1 MVLLIVNFNVL
12 FCSDESG
19 AASLGRGRRSA
30 ATNRSRQQLQRER
43 ALHMAARHTA
53 PLSDSPLSPEQ
64 QLQPTASPT
73 PPSAPTQPP
82 PPASCQA
89 IPDKIPKHDVH
100 QEEPDPVQLSS
111 EDPAAAAAAVKEL
124 DKQEVELLVSL
135 MQGWFLVIWF
145 SLRFHAL
152 AHN

>member
-1 MVLLIVNFNVL
+1 
-12 FCSDESG
+12 
-19 AASLGRGRRSA
+19 
-30 ATNRSRQQLQRER
+30 
-43 ALHMAARHTA
+43 MAARNTA

-64 QLQPTASPT
+64 QLQPTPSPA
-73 PPSAPTQPP
+73 PSPVPAQPP

-111 EDPAAAAAAVKEL
+111 EDPAAVKEL